1 MHTNMQEHTYIC
13 AHAYMYT
20 HVHRFKYIYMHR
32 HACAHIHTCM
42 CIHSHMLTC
51 THTHIQ
57 CFFLFSHS
65 PTVCSLPSLLMYWH
79 HMSCVSCLDLSSPL
93 TWLQPAAAGFLPLH
107 LKYPTIVV
115 SCRCPWWNQNEHTDR
130 AGGSVCSEGYQTGNK
145 MTKILPQLLS

>member
-1 MHTNMQEHTYIC
+1 MHTCTH
-13 AHAYMYT
+13 MYT
-20 HVHRFKYIYMHR
+20 DLNIYTCTDMHVHIYT
-32 HACAHIHTCM
+32 HACAYIVICSHAHIH
-42 CIHSHMLTC
+42 IYSA
-51 THTHIQ
+51 
-57 CFFLFSHS
+57 FFLFSHS

-145 MTKILPQLLS
+145 MTKILP

>member
-1 MHTNMQEHTYIC
+1 MDTCTH
-13 AHAYMYT
+13 MYT
-20 HVHRFKYIYMHR
+20 DLNIYTCIDMHVHICT
-32 HACAHIHTCM
+32 HACAYIVICSHAHIH
-42 CIHSHMLTC
+42 IYSA
-51 THTHIQ
+51 
-57 CFFLFSHS
+57 FFLFSHS

-145 MTKILPQLLS
+145 MTKILP